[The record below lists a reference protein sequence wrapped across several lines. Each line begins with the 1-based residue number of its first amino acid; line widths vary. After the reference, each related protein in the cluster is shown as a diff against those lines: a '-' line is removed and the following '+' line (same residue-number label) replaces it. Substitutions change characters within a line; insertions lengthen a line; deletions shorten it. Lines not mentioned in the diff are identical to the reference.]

1 MISSL
6 IKLGLCRD
14 GFPRK
19 IIPMIIHFLI
29 NRIALNSLLMKKFIW
44 FPCNEDGEQ
53 GIDKENNDH
62 VQKSIKYIKIFCE
75 LDNTDKA
82 NI

>member
-1 MISSL
+1 
-6 IKLGLCRD
+6 
-14 GFPRK
+14 
-19 IIPMIIHFLI
+19 
-29 NRIALNSLLMKKFIW
+29 MKKLIW

-53 GIDKENNDH
+53 SIDKENNDY